1 MRSGG
6 ADVSAVDACPFFDDM
21 DKRHSVATAEPV
33 VVFEPFEDDGCLN
46 LGCVVAAALGDVEK
60 LTRRETGFVFDGV

>member
-1 MRSGG
+1 
-6 ADVSAVDACPFFDDM
+6 
-21 DKRHSVATAEPV
+21 VATAESV